1 MKGSLPINTQLD
13 ITTVTTDGTNV
24 YGWVEEGI
32 FGWIPM
38 SKLSTTPVDVITTYK
53 SGDSVGD
60 AGYAVLTGR
69 TFASM
74 NAYDSIGGS
83 KVLFKVT
90 SGVTVYVEEVVCE
103 YGKVYGMIYGPFG
116 EYNHAWL
123 DLGNVSYTLVGT
135 IQNTTELNVRSSMDA
150 TTTTDDEPNNIVKA
164 LPQGTELKI
173 CQLSFDGNGNLWAR
187 INSST
192 DAEINGAFV
201 MVMTSGKTVYVAS
214 SALGGL
220 T

>member
-1 MKGSLPINTQLD
+1 
-13 ITTVTTDGTNV
+13 
-24 YGWVEEGI
+24 
-32 FGWIPM
+32 
-38 SKLSTTPVDVITTYK
+38 
-53 SGDSVGD
+53 
-60 AGYAVLTGR
+60 
-69 TFASM
+69 
-74 NAYDSIGGS
+74 
-83 KVLFKVT
+83 
-90 SGVTVYVEEVVCE
+90 
-103 YGKVYGMIYGPFG
+103 
-116 EYNHAWL
+116 
-123 DLGNVSYTLVGT
+123 
-135 IQNTTELNVRSSMDA
+135 MDA